1 MTNLSMLKQ
10 MLSQNRSKLNNVL
23 IGILIIVGGFWVYN
37 NFTKTEDLAGKEEV
51 KIEQS
56 ETDSQSQGVV
66 AGDKIELGIGG
77 GTEPTSWVAN
87 DISKDS
93 LTNQDS
99 YTVQSGDTLW
109 EIAEGRYGS
118 GFEWHKILDANKD
131 KVGFL
136 PDGTQAL
143 IKVGDVLNLPK

>member
-1 MTNLSMLKQ
+1 MLKQ

-66 AGDKIELGIGG
+66 AGDKIEPGIGG

-131 KVGFL
+131 KIGLL